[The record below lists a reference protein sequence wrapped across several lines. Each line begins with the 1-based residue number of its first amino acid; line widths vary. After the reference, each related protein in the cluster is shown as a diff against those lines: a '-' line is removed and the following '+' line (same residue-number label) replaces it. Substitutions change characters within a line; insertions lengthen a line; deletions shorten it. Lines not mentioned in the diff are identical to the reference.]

1 MTRRSFSAALAG
13 AIALPSFAGDR
24 SQVVNLRAI
33 AGAHLPATLA
43 IRTPADGSCAV
54 EKLRESVWELRT
66 YSAAS
71 PALAVLFGHVFPRA
85 GIRPWLHGQAGT
97 DLTYLIP
104 FDDLTTRDRAWTTLN
119 ADPQWV
125 SDRPEFPSYRFGL
138 YRVA

>member
-13 AIALPSFAGDR
+13 AIALPSFADDR
-24 SQVVNLRAI
+24 SQVVILTAI
-33 AGAHLPATLA
+33 VGACLPARLE
-43 IRTPADGSCAV
+43 IRTPADGSGAV
-54 EKLRESVWELRT
+54 EKMRESVWELRT

-85 GIRPWLHGQAGT
+85 GIRPWLQGLAGT

-119 ADPQWV
+119 ADPCWI
-125 SDRPEFPSYRFGL
+125 SARPEFPSYRFGL
-138 YRVA
+138 YRFV